1 MKTKIN
7 QKDNVS
13 DAAMILIEFLNRFE
27 EPQNSEQASVVRAAM
42 QWLERNGFTND

>member
-27 EPQNSEQASVVRAAM
+27 EPQNSEQANVVRAAIK
-42 QWLERNGFTND
+42 WLERNGFTND